1 MKDYQVVITTE
12 HSIDELIT
20 LNEFCHDNGI
30 KFVVAKCEGPYGYTF
45 NDFGDN
51 FEVTDKN
58 GEETVECMVE
68 NISKA

>member
-1 MKDYQVVITTE
+1 M
-12 HSIDELIT
+12 
-20 LNEFCHDNGI
+20 
-30 KFVVAKCEGPYGYTF
+30 VAKCEGPYGYTF

-68 NISKA
+68 NISKAE